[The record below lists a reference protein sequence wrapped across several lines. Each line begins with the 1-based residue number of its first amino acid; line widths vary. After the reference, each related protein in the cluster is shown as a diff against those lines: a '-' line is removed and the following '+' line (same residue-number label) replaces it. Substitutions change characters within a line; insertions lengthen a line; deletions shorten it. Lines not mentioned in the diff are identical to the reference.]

1 MPIRGAILI
10 FIIVAVFAVMF
21 HNEIYDW
28 IQRVFPDDE
37 NKDNEEEKDIY
48 EEIEE

>member
-10 FIIVAVFAVMF
+10 FVVAILFAIPF
-21 HNEIYDW
+21 RNEIYDW
-28 IQRVFPDDE
+28 IQRTFPDDK
-37 NKDNEEEKDIY
+37 NKEEKDIY

>member
-10 FIIVAVFAVMF
+10 FVIVVLCAIPFR
-21 HNEIYDW
+21 NEIYDW
-28 IQRVFPDDE
+28 IQHTFHDD
-37 NKDNEEEKDIY
+37 KDQEEEKDIY